1 MSLLG
6 NSSKQL
12 LVGKSP
18 VFSFY
23 FTLVVI
29 VARAERHIVM

>member
-1 MSLLG
+1 MSLLS

-12 LVGKSP
+12 LVAKRP

-23 FTLVVI
+23 LALVFVI
-29 VARAERHIVM
+29 ARAERHSMI